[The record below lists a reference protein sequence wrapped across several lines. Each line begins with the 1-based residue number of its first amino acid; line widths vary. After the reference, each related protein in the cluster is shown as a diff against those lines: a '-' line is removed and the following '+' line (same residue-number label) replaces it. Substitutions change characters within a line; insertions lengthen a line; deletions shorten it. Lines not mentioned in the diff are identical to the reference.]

1 MLRGLPRP
9 SIHRLSK
16 LHVIQPVGLAFAAG
30 ITGKAHQRRQRKAN
44 VPRRPLKGFAMKRA
58 SLVLTLALASAL
70 AIVPASAQ
78 TLKAVKDRG
87 AVLCGVSQGLPGF
100 SSPDDKGNWTG
111 LDVDVCRAIAAAVFN
126 DATKV
131 KFVPLSAKDRFTA
144 LQSGEI
150 DVLSRNTTWTL
161 SRDTSLGA
169 NFTGVTYYDGQGFLV
184 KKSLK
189 VNSALELNSASVCV
203 QTGTTTEQNLADYFK
218 GNNMKYEV
226 IAFGTADE
234 SVKAYESG
242 RCDVFTSDVSQLYA
256 ERLKLSNPADHAVLP
271 EVISK
276 EPLGPMVRHGDD
288 QWFDVVKWTLFAM
301 VNAEELGVTQKNV
314 DEMAKSDKPELKRA
328 FGTDG
333 NLGEQLGLT
342 KVWLSRIV
350 KAVGNYGEAFE
361 PRNPPSQFV
370 IKLQRALGGRAGW
383 SGFVVQLLFVAVLA
397 WISYEIVANARANLQ
412 AQRITAGFGFLQNTA
427 GFDVSQSLIPYTGSD
442 TYTRV
447 FLVGLVNTLL
457 VSVIGIFFAT
467 VIGFIVALGRL
478 SPNWLLS
485 RISGGYVEL
494 IRNLPLL
501 FQILFWYLAVLAA
514 LPSPRQS
521 ISVL

>member
-1 MLRGLPRP
+1 MKCISLVVTFAL
-9 SIHRLSK
+9 
-16 LHVIQPVGLAFAAG
+16 AAG
-30 ITGKAHQRRQRKAN
+30 
-44 VPRRPLKGFAMKRA
+44 L
-58 SLVLTLALASAL
+58 SAQ
-70 AIVPASAQ
+70 AASAQ
-78 TLKAVKDRG
+78 TLKTVKDRG
-87 AVLCGVSQGLPGF
+87 QLSCGVSQGLPGF

-111 LDVDVCRAIAAAVFN
+111 LDVDICRAIAAAIFN
-126 DATKV
+126 DATKI

-234 SVKAYESG
+234 TVKAYESG

-256 ERLKLSNPADHAVLP
+256 ERLKLANPADHVVLP

-288 QWFDVVKWTLFAM
+288 QWFDIVKWTLYAM
-301 VNAEELGVTQKNV
+301 VGAEELGMTQKNV
-314 DEMAKSDKPELKRA
+314 DEVAKSDKPEVKRA
-328 FGTDG
+328 VGTDG

-342 KVWLSRIV
+342 KDWLVRIV

-361 PRNPPSQFV
+361 RNVGSGSKLGIARGLNQLWSKGGIQYAPP
-370 IKLQRALGGRAGW
+370 
-383 SGFVVQLLFVAVLA
+383 
-397 WISYEIVANARANLQ
+397 
-412 AQRITAGFGFLQNTA
+412 
-427 GFDVSQSLIPYTGSD
+427 
-442 TYTRV
+442 
-447 FLVGLVNTLL
+447 
-457 VSVIGIFFAT
+457 
-467 VIGFIVALGRL
+467 
-478 SPNWLLS
+478 
-485 RISGGYVEL
+485 
-494 IRNLPLL
+494 IR
-501 FQILFWYLAVLAA
+501 
-514 LPSPRQS
+514 
-521 ISVL
+521 